1 MGDSETIDREI
12 ISSSVEVRSGTREGC
27 DACSADAA
35 AVADLAATTLFLL
48 LRPTPPPRSRF
59 NVVID
64 GR

>member
-12 ISSSVEVRSGTREGC
+12 ISNSVEASNGTSEGC
-27 DACSADAA
+27 DVCSADTA
-35 AVADLAATTLFLL
+35 AVVDLFAISFLL

-59 NVVID
+59 NVVVD